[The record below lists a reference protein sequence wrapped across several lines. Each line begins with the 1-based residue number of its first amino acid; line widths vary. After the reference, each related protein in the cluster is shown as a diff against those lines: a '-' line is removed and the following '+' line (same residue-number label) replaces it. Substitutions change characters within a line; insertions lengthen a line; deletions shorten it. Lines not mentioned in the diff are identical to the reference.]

1 MVRSKKEDNLN
12 RVKWKSYLKRKWK
25 KLGRKVFLKREL
37 HGLLKAE
44 GSVLS
49 TMFLNIC

>member
-1 MVRSKKEDNLN
+1 MKELSQEKVKKARAE
-12 RVKWKSYLKRKWK
+12 
-25 KLGRKVFLKREL
+25 KVFLKREL